1 MALLLCVVEYD
12 AITCKLL
19 TPTTARSEIT
29 NIMALVKLFQ
39 ILITLCSAMKDMMWT
54 TDERRRTWCMR
65 QKHFTLQFSICG
77 GEARGESNYPELP
90 GPGEP
95 HYIVKL
101 GEDGQTCRP
110 CLAML
115 WRIQY

>member
-1 MALLLCVVEYD
+1 MVEYD

-29 NIMALVKLFQ
+29 NIMALVKLFH
-39 ILITLCSAMKDMMWT
+39 ILITLCSAMKDMMLT
-54 TDERRRTWCMR
+54 TDGRRRTWCKR

-90 GPGEP
+90 GPGES
-95 HYIVKL
+95 HYIL
-101 GEDGQTCRP
+101 
-110 CLAML
+110 
-115 WRIQY
+115 